1 MQAVQTESS
10 GSARAIAQLRRT
22 DVLIAALIA
31 VACGAVYGWLAV
43 LLSQSHYGN
52 VDNLAFDFD
61 ARLYLCTYADSPMAM
76 GGLKHPLIVLLR
88 LPVQALIHCGVP
100 PRAAAGLWMAA
111 IGGTGVG
118 LWNLLLRAISV
129 AHVIAIPF
137 TLLFAVSA
145 TQLFVSMI
153 PEAYGP
159 AGMAL
164 VGLWLL
170 TALRL
175 NAPTAGG
182 IWRYVVAIAT
192 FGITIT
198 NVMQSFIAEFL
209 IWYRHGTL
217 IDAIRRTAVFGAC
230 VALLLAPPLLVVWH
244 AVVWQVLSDPVHFMK
259 AAWWLQTFGE
269 KAGLRPILMTFVE
282 YVTVAPDYVWVPIV
296 DGWDMRDFRA
306 PLYSPIGLAAVA
318 GWSLLL
324 VSGIVCGLR
333 DRGMRWLTIGLLVAF
348 AFNVLLHTR
357 FQFRLSLFI
366 YTSHVLI
373 LVFALAAGVARVA
386 SRRTGTATV
395 MGMATLLLFLLVGTN
410 NLPVA
415 VAFAHDFR
423 SPVIPAP
430 QDCAGYASGNA
441 SPDGQQ

>member
-1 MQAVQTESS
+1 MRRL
-10 GSARAIAQLRRT
+10 GRT
-22 DVLIAALIA
+22 DVLTA
-31 VACGAVYGWLAV
+31 VAIGSGCGLVYGWLAV

-76 GGLKHPLIVLLR
+76 GGIKHPLIVLLR
-88 LPVQALIHCGVP
+88 PVVQVLIALGLP
-100 PRAAAGLWMAA
+100 PREAAGLWMATL
-111 IGGTGVG
+111 GGVGVG
-118 LWNLLLRAISV
+118 LWYLFLRANSV

-159 AGMAL
+159 AGVTL

-175 NAPTAGG
+175 NAPATGG
-182 IWRYVVAIAT
+182 IWRYIVAFAT

-198 NVMQSFIAEFL
+198 NVAQSFIAEFL
-209 IWYRHGTL
+209 VWLRNESL
-217 IDAIRRTAVFGAC
+217 SAAIRRIFWFGIWLS
-230 VALLLAPPLLVVWH
+230 VLLALPLLVVWH
-244 AVVWQVLSDPVHFMK
+244 AGVWQMLSDPVHWLK
-259 AAWWLQTFGE
+259 SAWWLQTFGE
-269 KAGLRPILMTFVE
+269 KAGLKPILMTFLE

-306 PLYSPIGLAAVA
+306 PLYSPIGSAAVA

-324 VSGIVCGLR
+324 ISGVVCGLR
-333 DRGMRWLTIGLLVAF
+333 DRGMRWLTVGLLMAF

-366 YTSHVLI
+366 YTSHVQV
-373 LVFALAAGVARVA
+373 LVFALAAGAARVA
-386 SRRTGTATV
+386 SRRTGTATG
-395 MGMATLLLFLLVGTN
+395 MGLAMLLLFMLVGTN

-415 VAFAHDFR
+415 AAFAHDFR
-423 SPVIPAP
+423 STVIPAP
-430 QDCAGYASGNA
+430 ADCAAYTSGA
-441 SPDGQQ
+441 AGTDGQQ